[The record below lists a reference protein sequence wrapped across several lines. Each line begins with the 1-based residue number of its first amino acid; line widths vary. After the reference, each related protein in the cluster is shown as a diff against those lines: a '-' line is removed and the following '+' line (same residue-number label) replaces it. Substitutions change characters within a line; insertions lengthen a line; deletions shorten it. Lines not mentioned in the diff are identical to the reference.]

1 LGNVLIYRTFLLL
14 FVFAGPFLRFRRLI
28 FRVIFLV
35 VAQGFL
41 LDWLVARPM
50 IHVLCIS
57 IFALCIFYL
66 FWIASRCVILYLF
79 IVLAAPCVPLDMAMP
94 MLEAQIDAVTIYLE
108 GWSAPS
114 NQCCQI

>member
-1 LGNVLIYRTFLLL
+1 
-14 FVFAGPFLRFRRLI
+14 
-28 FRVIFLV
+28 
-35 VAQGFL
+35 
-41 LDWLVARPM
+41 M

-79 IVLAAPCVPLDMAMP
+79 KVLAAPCVPLDMAMP